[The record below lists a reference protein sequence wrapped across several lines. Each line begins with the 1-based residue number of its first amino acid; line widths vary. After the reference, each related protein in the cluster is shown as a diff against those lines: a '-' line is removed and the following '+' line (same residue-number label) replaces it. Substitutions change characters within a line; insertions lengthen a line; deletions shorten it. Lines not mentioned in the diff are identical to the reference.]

1 MSKTNIKILKSV
13 ALAADFFYL
22 ETSKKIKMKYN
33 KLLFQKLFFLAMILN
48 SLFFSAQDKPF
59 WKDIQEFKMIDQTN
73 GIPTK
78 PILFVGSSSFTKWQ
92 DVNDYF
98 PGKTIINRGFG
109 GSRLLDLN
117 YYADDLLDPYNP
129 RQIVIY
135 CGEND
140 IATDNPTAAEVF
152 ERFKTFF
159 GKIRQKYP
167 RVPVAYVSIKYSP
180 SREKFWPEV
189 TEVNALIKSYLK
201 TQKKAKYIDITKV
214 MNDTDGKLRTD
225 IFLDDMLHMK
235 PEGYKLWSQV
245 MKPHLK

>member
-1 MSKTNIKILKSV
+1 MKDNKHLFRRLFSLILIFS
-13 ALAADFFYL
+13 
-22 ETSKKIKMKYN
+22 S
-33 KLLFQKLFFLAMILN
+33 
-48 SLFFSAQDKPF
+48 SLFFAQEQPF
-59 WKDIQEFKMIDQTN
+59 RKEIQEFKTIDQTK
-73 GIPTK
+73 GIPAK

-152 ERFKTFF
+152 ERLKTFF

-167 RVPVAYVSIKYSP
+167 KVPVAYVSIKYSP
-180 SREKFWPEV
+180 SRKKFWSEV
-189 TEVNALIKSYLK
+189 TEVNALIKDYLK

-214 MNDTDGKLRTD
+214 MNDDNGKLRTD
-225 IFLDDMLHMK
+225 IFLEDRLHLK
-235 PEGYKLWSQV
+235 PEGYRLWTSV
-245 MKPHLK
+245 MKSYLK